1 MGPNL
6 QVLDARRALE
16 ALRNGVPNRDAV
28 QALGSNQK
36 AVEQKFTE
44 VLDGLKAGIAR
55 DGILLSGGFGSGK
68 SHLLEHLEHQALL
81 ANCVCSRIVVSKETP
96 LFDLGKVFK
105 AAADQAVVPGRTG
118 QAIQE
123 IAHMLQPRS
132 DRYAEFYRWATS
144 KGGGLPDVFPA
155 SLFVH
160 ERLGNDPELVEEMTA
175 FWAGD
180 RIAVSRVKEG
190 LKKLGATKLFDVRP
204 VKVRDL
210 GAPRFAFA
218 SQLIRAAG
226 FAGWVLLI
234 DEVELIGRYSRL
246 QRARS
251 YAEVSRWL
259 GAGEGRPQG
268 VGVVMAITDD
278 FTLAVL
284 QQKSDR
290 DLIGETLQRKGTAE
304 YQAMVPLAERGMKLI
319 EGHAVPLTTPDSAV
333 LASTHDGLRAIHAKA
348 FDWMPPEL
356 AAGPQ
361 SLQRPMRSY
370 VRRWINEWDLR
381 RLYPEAKVDIVE
393 GDIGVSYE
401 EDQDLEVSPD
411 ETEG

>member
-1 MGPNL
+1 MSPSL
-6 QVLDARRALE
+6 QILDARRALE
-16 ALRNGVPNRDAV
+16 ALRNGVPNHDAV
-28 QALGSNQK
+28 RALGSNQK
-36 AVEQKFTE
+36 AVEQEFAG
-44 VLDGLKAGIAR
+44 VLDGLKAGTAKE
-55 DGILLSGGFGSGK
+55 GILLSGGFGSGK

-105 AAADQAVVPGRTG
+105 SAADQAVVPGRTG

-123 IAHMLQPRS
+123 IANMLRPGS
-132 DRYAEFYRWATS
+132 DRYAEFYRWVTS
-144 KGGGLPDVFPA
+144 KKSGLPDVFPA

-175 FWAGD
+175 FWGGD
-180 RIAVSRVKEG
+180 KVSIARVKEG

-204 VKVRDL
+204 VKVRDV
-210 GAPRFAFA
+210 GAPRFVFA

-234 DEVELIGRYSRL
+234 DEVELVGRYSRL

-251 YAEVSRWL
+251 YAEVARWL
-259 GAGEGRPQG
+259 GTGDSRPPG
-268 VGVVMAITDD
+268 VGIVMAITDD

-290 DLIGETLQRKGTAE
+290 DLIGGTLRGKGTAE
-304 YQAMVPLAERGMKLI
+304 YQAMAPQAELGMKLI
-319 EGHAVPLTTPDSAV
+319 ESHAVPLVMPDSAV
-333 LASTHDGLRAIHAKA
+333 LAHTHDGLRAIHAKA
-348 FDWMPPEL
+348 FDWSPPEL
-356 AAGPQ
+356 AAGTQ

-393 GDIGVSYE
+393 GDIGVGYE
-401 EDQDLEVSPD
+401 EDHDLEVSPD
-411 ETEG
+411 EAEG